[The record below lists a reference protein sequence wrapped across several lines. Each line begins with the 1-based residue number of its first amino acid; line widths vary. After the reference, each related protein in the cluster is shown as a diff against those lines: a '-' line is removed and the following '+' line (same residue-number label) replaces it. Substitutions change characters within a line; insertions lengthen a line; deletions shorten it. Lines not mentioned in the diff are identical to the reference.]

1 MLVKPENDFERER
14 KIMFEHQDGSGYGS
28 ASRELSFPSGSKD
41 AWTRF
46 SLTVKGCIDD
56 LGGSIR

>member
-1 MLVKPENDFERER
+1 MEEKERSC
-14 KIMFEHQDGSGYGS
+14 FEHQDGSGYGS

-46 SLTVKGCIDD
+46 YLTVKGCIDD